1 MSMNISIKAER
12 KISYKD
18 GKGKR
23 KQDVQIAYFKAQQ
36 TPTDISYK
44 IIGSD
49 NPEAAYKDYINSYRN
64 VELLPVYAEDD
75 YMAEGEPLYYDEY
88 CFADEHINDFN
99 NWKSKML
106 NDGYKIEWEVW

>member
-1 MSMNISIKAER
+1 MSMNIAIKAER

-18 GKGKR
+18 SSGKR
-23 KQDVQIAYFKAQQ
+23 RQDVQTEYFKVQQ

-44 IIGSD
+44 IIGSSD
-49 NPEAAYKDYINSYRN
+49 PEAAYKDYINSYRN

-75 YMAEGEPLYYDEY
+75 YMEEGEPLDYDEY

-99 NWKSKML
+99 NWRDKKIA
-106 NDGYKIEWEVW
+106 DGYKIKWEVW